1 MSDIKN
7 EAKADA
13 SGDKLDAI
21 MSLLGKVIIRQ
32 DEMEAKSNLPA
43 KSLEDASGKSDAEKE
58 EEAKKDAEEE
68 KMRKDAKAKKDDDAM
83 ADEAKALEEKAK
95 MDAEGKKEGEF
106 GAIKFD
112 EDKEE
117 EDAKN
122 DAAFADCQ
130 AKADS
135 VYSAFGKSAPRAM
148 SGENLT
154 AYRKRMVRGLQAHSD
169 EMKNVNINLIKDDA
183 MLDVVEN
190 RVYSDALTAS
200 RGTSSFAK
208 GQLVEIKKVDQAG
221 RTVTEFRGDMA
232 AWLDDFKAP
241 TQRVIRFNTEN
252 VKR

>member
-1 MSDIKN
+1 
-7 EAKADA
+7 
-13 SGDKLDAI
+13 
-21 MSLLGKVIIRQ
+21 
-32 DEMEAKSNLPA
+32 
-43 KSLEDASGKSDAEKE
+43 
-58 EEAKKDAEEE
+58 
-68 KMRKDAKAKKDDDAM
+68 MRKDAKAKKDDDAM

-117 EDAKN
+117 EEAKN